1 MLGTVLFVSLGLAL
15 TKDLAVNQPQLS
27 EEQRTQIVDEVV
39 DTSGEAII
47 PLEQQPGMADV
58 AAEAKQSY
66 TRAVQ
71 IMAAFAGGAMVIG
84 LIASFGL
91 PADRRRKEDD
101 EETREKVDA

>member
-15 TKDLAVNQPQLS
+15 SNDLATNQPQLS
-27 EEQRTQIVDEVV
+27 EDQRTQIVDEVV
-39 DTSGEAII
+39 DSSGEAII

-71 IMAAFAGGAMVIG
+71 IMAACAGGAMVIG

-91 PADRRRKEDD
+91 PADRRREED
-101 EETREKVDA
+101 EAPRERVDA

>member
-1 MLGTVLFVSLGLAL
+1 M
-15 TKDLAVNQPQLS
+15 
-27 EEQRTQIVDEVV
+27 E
-39 DTSGEAII
+39 
-47 PLEQQPGMADV
+47 DV

-101 EETREKVDA
+101 EESREKVDA